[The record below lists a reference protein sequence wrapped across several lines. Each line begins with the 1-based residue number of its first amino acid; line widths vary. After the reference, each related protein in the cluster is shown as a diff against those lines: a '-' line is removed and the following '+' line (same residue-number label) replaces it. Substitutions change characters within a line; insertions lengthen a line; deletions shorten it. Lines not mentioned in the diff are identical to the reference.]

1 MIGSPPPS
9 AYPTAY
15 HPSLSLSLQLLAE
28 GRGHKGEVKMRE
40 VSNEKINVS
49 LASNQR
55 NVK

>member
-15 HPSLSLSLQLLAE
+15 HPSLRLLAE

-40 VSNEKINVS
+40 VSNEKVNVS
-49 LASNQR
+49 LASTQR

>member
-15 HPSLSLSLQLLAE
+15 HPSLSLQLSAE